1 MAFMAVIKI
10 SNNPVSSR
18 TVCLI
23 HFYYIAFWQI
33 VNIRENIRKN
43 YVKCAVLY
51 HYLIIYIAI
60 LLYTFIK
67 INAKNREVKKASP
80 QRCLAWWKVSN
91 LKGVL
96 LIKNYFIFFKMTHFF
111 I

>member
-1 MAFMAVIKI
+1 M
-10 SNNPVSSR
+10 
-18 TVCLI
+18 
-23 HFYYIAFWQI
+23 Q
-33 VNIRENIRKN
+33 
-43 YVKCAVLY
+43 
-51 HYLIIYIAI
+51 
-60 LLYTFIK
+60 
-67 INAKNREVKKASP
+67 NREVKKAPP

>member
-33 VNIRENIRKN
+33 VNIWENIRKN
-43 YVKCAVLY
+43 YVKCAALY
-51 HYLIIYIAI
+51 HYLKICIAI
-60 LLYTFIK
+60 LIYTFIK
-67 INAKNREVKKASP
+67 INAKNREVKKTPP
-80 QRCLAWWKVSN
+80 QFPKEQCDGTAIATEGQSRL
-91 LKGVL
+91 
-96 LIKNYFIFFKMTHFF
+96 
-111 I
+111 